1 MSSKSL
7 NKVTLIGNVTR
18 DPDLRYTPQGNAVC
32 TFGLATNRSWKTD
45 GGELREEAE
54 FHRLVA
60 WNKLAEL
67 CSQLCTKGRKIYV
80 EGRLQTRT
88 FTGSDNAQHT
98 ITEIVIDDMILLD
111 PRPGAAANGGQGFRT
126 AAPAAGPTQPE
137 PVVVEEPVVEQ
148 PAEPVETVSE
158 DSAKEKKPKSK
169 PKAKLKTASASSSG
183 DPGKGEGK
191 AEGGAAVQ
199 TEPETP
205 AEIAGTPADEKIN
218 IDDIPF

>member
-18 DPDLRYTPQGNAVC
+18 DPELRYTPQGNAVC
-32 TFGLATNRSWKTD
+32 TFGLATNRSWKTE
-45 GGELREEAE
+45 GGEIREEAE

-67 CSQLCTKGRKIYV
+67 CSQLITRGRKVYV

-111 PRPGAAANGGQGFRT
+111 SKFAHPVAPTTPAVEPAVT
-126 AAPAAGPTQPE
+126 APAA
-137 PVVVEEPVVEQ
+137 V
-148 PAEPVETVSE
+148 AEDTS
-158 DSAKEKKPKSK
+158 KKPKSK
-169 PKAKLKTASASSSG
+169 SKKTEE
-183 DPGKGEGK
+183 KTE
-191 AEGGAAVQ
+191 
-199 TEPETP
+199 EPEVKPFDSAQGKP
-205 AEIAGTPADEKIN
+205 AEEVKEDVN